1 MSLLYI
7 ERLKHRDMKPDM
19 TSNYQKKVELWN
31 MRFSQL
37 KLRVTSDWSES
48 DLIHTLKSL
57 KNNKSRDPGGLIN
70 EIFKPPVIG
79 RDLLDSLLKLINGV
93 KREYFLPLETQKSNI
108 TSIYKRKGSRLS
120 MENDRGI
127 FGLSIFKKI
136 MDKIIYL
143 EKYPL
148 LDANMSCC
156 QWKWRLY

>member
-1 MSLLYI
+1 
-7 ERLKHRDMKPDM
+7 
-19 TSNYQKKVELWN
+19 

-37 KLRVTSDWSES
+37 KVTSDWSES

-57 KNNKSRDPGGLIN
+57 NNNKSCDPGGLIN

-79 RDLLDSLLKLINGV
+79 GDLIDSLLKLINGV

-120 MENDRGI
+120 MENYRGI
-127 FGLSIFKKI
+127 FGLSVFRK
-136 MDKIIYL
+136 MVDTLIYL

-148 LDANMSCC
+148 LDANMSD
-156 QWKWRLY
+156 L